1 VFYKGMAT
9 AVVEALEAARAAG
22 VESWMREHI
31 AAELSAAQTDTVERL
46 IDGTRRHAL
55 RRTAEMEAAAD
66 MLSEL
71 GVPPL
76 IAEASRAV
84 HERLS
89 TGQEPSNPSGQRS
102 ERFR

>member
-1 VFYKGMAT
+1 MVNPRT
-9 AVVEALEAARAAG
+9 LVIAVLGLGEAGSLIARD
-22 VESWMREHI
+22 
-31 AAELSAAQTDTVERL
+31 LL

-76 IAEASRAV
+76 MAEASRAV

-89 TGQEPSNPSGQRS
+89 AGQEPSSQRA
-102 ERFR
+102 ERLR

>member
-1 VFYKGMAT
+1 
-9 AVVEALEAARAAG
+9 
-22 VESWMREHI
+22 
-31 AAELSAAQTDTVERL
+31 VERL
-46 IDGTRRHAL
+46 IDGTHRHAL

-89 TGQEPSNPSGQRS
+89 AGQDPSGQRA
-102 ERFR
+102 ERLR